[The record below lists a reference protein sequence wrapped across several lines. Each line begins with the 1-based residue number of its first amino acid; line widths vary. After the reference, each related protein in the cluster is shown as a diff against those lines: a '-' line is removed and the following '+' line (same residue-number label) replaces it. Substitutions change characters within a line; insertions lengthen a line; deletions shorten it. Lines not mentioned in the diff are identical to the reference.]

1 MWIMMLLLMV
11 GSTRDQGAPAA
22 AASSCVRCH
31 EEIETEPKDPVRLF
45 RADIHSEKG
54 LSCHDCHGG
63 DPTLGIDVGSME
75 DAKSRA
81 KGFIGR
87 PARRQIVPLCASC
100 HSKLEFMRRFN
111 PQVRVDQYTEYKT
124 SRHGKGFALGD
135 PNVATCVDCHGAHG
149 IRSVHDPKASVYP
162 TNVAETCARCHA
174 DSARMV
180 RYKLPTNQLELFTQS
195 VHGQALLKN
204 RDISAPTCNDCH
216 GNHGAAPPGVD
227 AVANVCGQCHASQ
240 WDLFSK
246 SPHRKAFAESEL
258 PACVTCHGH
267 HDTQRATDA
276 MLGVEEQAT
285 CGTCH
290 DAGSVGYQA
299 AMDMKSGILGLERKL
314 ETARGVLER
323 AERAGME
330 VSRPLFDLAEGRDRL
345 VRARVEVHRFDPA
358 AIRTLLAEGGTIAIA
373 SEKSGWKALEELAY
387 RRRGLAV
394 SVLIL
399 LVMIGLVLLKIR
411 QIEKRGQPKPSS
423 R

>member
-1 MWIMMLLLMV
+1 MWMLTLLLMV
-11 GSTRDQGAPAA
+11 GSPGDQPAPPAP
-22 AASSCVRCH
+22 ASSCMRCH
-31 EEIETEPKDPVRLF
+31 EEFETEPKDPVRLF
-45 RADIHSEKG
+45 RADIHFEKG
-54 LSCHDCHGG
+54 LSCHNCHGG
-63 DPTLGIDVGSME
+63 DPTMGIDVGSVE

-87 PARRQIVPLCASC
+87 PARSKVVTLCASC
-100 HSKLEFMRRFN
+100 HSNLEFMRRFN
-111 PQVRVDQYTEYKT
+111 PQVRVDQYVEYKT
-124 SRHGKGFALGD
+124 SRHGKRFALGD

-149 IRSVHDPKASVYP
+149 IRSVHDPKSSVYP

-180 RYKLPTNQLELFTQS
+180 PYKLPTNQFDLFRQS
-195 VHGQALLKN
+195 VHGQALLNN

-240 WDLFSK
+240 WDFFTK
-246 SPHRKAFAESEL
+246 SPHRKAFAESDL

-267 HDTQRATDA
+267 HDVQRATDA
-276 MLGVEEQAT
+276 MLGVAESAT

-290 DAGSVGYQA
+290 DANSAGYKA
-299 AMDMKSGILGLERKL
+299 ALDMKSGILDLERKL

-330 VSRPLFDLAEGRDRL
+330 VSRSLFDLSEGRDRL
-345 VRARVEVHRFDPA
+345 VRARVEVHRFDPVA
-358 AIRTLLAEGGTIAIA
+358 LRTLFSEGDKIAIA

-387 RRRGLAV
+387 RRKGLAV
-394 SVLIL
+394 SVFIL
-399 LVMIGLVLLKIR
+399 LVMIGWV
-411 QIEKRGQPKPSS
+411 
-423 R
+423 